1 MAAAI
6 AGEGHYTMLASAETL
21 EGRAGALLRS
31 CVCWAPEERD
41 KSRGMGRLRRPRGGE
56 RSASAV
62 ATTSGQVLWQWLGA
76 GGRFR
81 GAGRAG
87 VRMAKVRDLRVRVSG
102 KGQSCAERGP
112 GASFY
117 MHGDGARAFSL
128 ALST

>member
-6 AGEGHYTMLASAETL
+6 AGEVHYSMLASAETL
-21 EGRAGALLRS
+21 AGRAGALPRR
-31 CVCWAPEERD
+31 CVCWAPESGTKAGEWGD
-41 KSRGMGRLRRPRGGE
+41 CGPRGSDK
-56 RSASAV
+56 SASAV
-62 ATTSGQVLWQWLGA
+62 AAASGQVLWQWLGA
-76 GGRFR
+76 GGRFW

-117 MHGDGARAFSL
+117 MHGDGARAFSF

>member
-6 AGEGHYTMLASAETL
+6 AGEVHYTMLASAETL
-21 EGRAGALLRS
+21 AAALAPFCGDAFAGRRRSGTKAGEWGD
-31 CVCWAPEERD
+31 C
-41 KSRGMGRLRRPRGGE
+41 GPRGSDK
-56 RSASAV
+56 SASAV
-62 ATTSGQVLWQWLGA
+62 AMTSGRVLWQWLGA

-87 VRMAKVRDLRVRVSG
+87 VRMAKVRDLRARVSG

-117 MHGDGARAFSL
+117 VHGDGARAFST

>member
-6 AGEGHYTMLASAETL
+6 AGEVHYTMLASAETL
-21 EGRAGALLRS
+21 AGCAGALLRR

-41 KSRGMGRLRRPRGGE
+41 KSRGMGRLRRPRDGE

-62 ATTSGQVLWQWLGA
+62 AAASGQVLWQWLGA

-81 GAGRAG
+81 GAVRAG
-87 VRMAKVRDLRVRVSG
+87 LRLAKVRDLRVRVSG

-117 MHGDGARAFSL
+117 VHGDGVRAFSL

>member
-6 AGEGHYTMLASAETL
+6 AGEVHYTMLASAETL
-21 EGRAGALLRS
+21 PGRAGALLRR

-41 KSRGMGRLRRPRGGE
+41 KSRGMGRLRRPRDGE

-62 ATTSGQVLWQWLGA
+62 AAASGQVLWQWLGA
-76 GGRFR
+76 GCRFR

-87 VRMAKVRDLRVRVSG
+87 VRMARIRDLRVRPPG

-117 MHGDGARAFSL
+117 MHRDGVRAFWA